1 MPTETSFGIDMT
13 VDLSQITGTDYLEMS
28 VEEQRRVLTEVY
40 REVHFND
47 VQAWSQYAFD
57 VIEEAGINDYENGHS
72 RIEIPIAF
80 LRSTAMMLKQCFMEQ
95 HRSELQCLSEDT
107 EFACQL
113 AEAIFDRA
121 NELSRLAED
130 VVTLQGYY
138 HAALQHRKESN
149 ANLLDAEGNTRPY
162 SPEVIAKEQLLA
174 EQREQEWKQDLQ
186 RQRGELEDAYWGKRS
201 LPEVPEGYTSSQL
214 VMPLWSVGFKPEEE
228 N

>member
-1 MPTETSFGIDMT
+1 MT

-174 EQREQEWKQDLQ
+174 EQREQEWKQQL
-186 RQRGELEDAYWGKRS
+186 RAERAELERVYNGEQEPAP
-201 LPEVPEGYTSSQL
+201 LEEGYDSAQL
-214 VMPLWSVGFKPEEE
+214 PLPLWAAGFAVV
-228 N
+228 